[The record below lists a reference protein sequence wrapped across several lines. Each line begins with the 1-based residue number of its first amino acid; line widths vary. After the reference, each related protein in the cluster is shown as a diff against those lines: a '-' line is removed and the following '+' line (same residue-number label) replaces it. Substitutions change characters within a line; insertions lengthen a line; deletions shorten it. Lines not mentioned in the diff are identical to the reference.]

1 MALCFCTLRKTGDK
15 MLKKR
20 FAKLLALTLA
30 ATACATAQAAYP
42 DKPVSM
48 IVGFSPGGFTDV
60 VARLLSKELEQRLG
74 QTFVVENKPGA
85 AGTIAA
91 DMVARAQPD
100 GYTLL
105 MGHSNSNATAPA
117 LYKNLPY
124 NVNTSFT
131 PIAMVASTP
140 LILTATPKLNVKT
153 MDELMALAKKQTL
166 RYASSGVGS
175 SQHLAAAQFSK
186 AAGIEMIHIP
196 YKGSA
201 QALNDLLSGE
211 VDFNV
216 DSPPLMVPNINA
228 GKLVGIA
235 AVSPTRL
242 PLLPNVPTMTEV
254 GLPTVTMGQWFGVL
268 GPANM
273 PADIANTLNKH
284 INEILRMPHV
294 EKILADKGAVA
305 GGGSP
310 ADFAQQISRDT
321 IAIQKVVDEAGIKIE

>member
-1 MALCFCTLRKTGDK
+1 
-15 MLKKR
+15 MLKKAAKGL
-20 FAKLLALTLA
+20 FALSFSFIAVA
-30 ATACATAQAAYP
+30 SAHAAYP
-42 DKPVSM
+42 EKPVTM

-60 VARLLSKELEQRLG
+60 VARLISKELGNKLNQS
-74 QTFVVENKPGA
+74 FVVENKPGA

-91 DMVARAQPD
+91 DLVARSTPD

-117 LYKNLPY
+117 LYKDLPY
-124 NVNTSFT
+124 DVNASFT

-140 LILTATPKLNVKT
+140 LILTATPKLGVKD
-153 MDELMALAKKQTL
+153 MNAFMELARTTQL
-166 RYASSGVGS
+166 RHASSGVGS
-175 SQHLAAAQFSK
+175 AQHLAAAQFAK
-186 AAGIEMIHIP
+186 AADIEVLHVP

-216 DSPPLMVPNINA
+216 DSPPLMVPNIKA

-242 PLLPNVPTMTEV
+242 PLLPDVPTMAEA
-254 GLPTVTMGQWFGVL
+254 GYPGVTMGQWFGVL
-268 GPANM
+268 GPAGM
-273 PADIANTLNKH
+273 PAEVAESLNKH
-284 INEILRMPHV
+284 INEILQSPEV
-294 EKILADKGAVA
+294 LEVLAKQGAVA

-310 ADFAQQISRDT
+310 ADFAKQIKEDT
-321 IAIQKVVDEAGIKIE
+321 ASIQKVVDEAGIKFE

>member
-1 MALCFCTLRKTGDK
+1 
-15 MLKKR
+15 MLKKSLTSLAVLSLA
-20 FAKLLALTLA
+20 FAA
-30 ATACATAQAAYP
+30 AGTAQAAYP
-42 DKPVSM
+42 EKPVTM

-60 VARLLSKELEQRLG
+60 VARLISKELSEKLG
-74 QTFVVENKPGA
+74 QSFVVENKPGA

-91 DMVARAQPD
+91 DLVARANPD

-124 NVNTSFT
+124 DVNTSFT
-131 PIAMVASTP
+131 PVAMVASTP
-140 LILTATPKLNVKT
+140 LILTATPKLGVNNMKEFMELANKT
-153 MDELMALAKKQTL
+153 QL
-166 RYASSGVGS
+166 RHASSGVGS

-186 AAGIEMIHIP
+186 AAGVEVLHVP

-216 DSPPLMVPNINA
+216 DSPPLMVPNIKA

-235 AVSPTRL
+235 AVSPQRL
-242 PLLPNVPTMTEV
+242 PLLPDVPTMAEV
-254 GLPTVTMGQWFGVL
+254 GYPSVTMGQWFGVL
-268 GPANM
+268 GPAGM
-273 PADIANTLNKH
+273 PEEIANTLNKH
-284 INEILRMPHV
+284 INDVLQMPAV
-294 EKILADKGAVA
+294 LKVLADQGAVP

-310 ADFAQQISRDT
+310 ADFAKQIREDT
-321 IAIQKVVDEAGIKIE
+321 ISIQKVVDEAGIKFE